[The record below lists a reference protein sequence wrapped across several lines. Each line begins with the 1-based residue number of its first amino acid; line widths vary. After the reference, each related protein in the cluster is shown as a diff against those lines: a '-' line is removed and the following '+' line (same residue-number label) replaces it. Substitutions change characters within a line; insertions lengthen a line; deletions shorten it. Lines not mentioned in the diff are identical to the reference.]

1 MKENWT
7 YKKLGEVCEVLDSKR
22 KPITKSDRQVGNIPY
37 YGATGIQDYVKDFIF
52 DGRFLLVGEDGA
64 KWGKDENTAYII
76 EGKSWVNNHAHILK
90 FHDSVMDTFVR
101 YYLNGKDLTSYITG
115 AVVQKLT
122 QAALISIPI
131 PVPPLLEQQRIVSE
145 LDLLQSIINK
155 QQAQLK
161 ELDKLAQAVF
171 YDMFGDPVENEKGWE
186 VKKYSTFASV
196 IGGYAFK
203 SELFVPSGIPV
214 LKIGNINTGRL
225 RLEGVC
231 FYPYTSELIK
241 YEVHPGDLVI
251 SLTGTTGKED
261 YGNVCYIPNDY
272 NLYYLNQRNAI
283 LKPFL
288 QCNIRFLQYVFE
300 HNKIKKE
307 LTKNCHGI
315 RQANIL
321 NKDILNL
328 SIPFPPLPLQHSFA
342 TKIESIEKQK
352 SAISQSIAET
362 QKLFD
367 YTMDKYFG

>member
-1 MKENWT
+1 M
-7 YKKLGEVCEVLDSKR
+7 GEVCEVLDSKR

-145 LDLLQSIINK
+145 LDLLQSIIDK

-171 YDMFGDPVENEKGWE
+171 YDMFGDPVENEKGWILKTME
-186 VKKYSTFASV
+186 DVCLNIVDCPHSTPKKSNRIT
-196 IGGYAFK
+196 
-203 SELFVPSGIPV
+203 
-214 LKIGNINTGRL
+214 N
-225 RLEGVC
+225 
-231 FYPYTSELIK
+231 YPCIRTSELKDGSICWDSMQ
-241 YEVHPGDLVI
+241 YLE
-251 SLTGTTGKED
+251 ED
-261 YGNVCYIPNDY
+261 EYII
-272 NLYYLNQRNAI
+272 RIAR
-283 LKPFL
+283 LKPIAGDIVFGREGTIGDAVILPDGYSFSLGQRTMLLRVDSSSISNVFL
-288 QCNIRFLQYVFE
+288 QRVILSECVKKQIRMVNVSSTVPHVNIKDFKQFE
-300 HNKIKKE
+300 
-307 LTKNCHGI
+307 
-315 RQANIL
+315 
-321 NKDILNL
+321 
-328 SIPFPPLPLQHSFA
+328 IPVPPLSLQQSFA

-352 SAISQSIAET
+352 AAISQSIAET